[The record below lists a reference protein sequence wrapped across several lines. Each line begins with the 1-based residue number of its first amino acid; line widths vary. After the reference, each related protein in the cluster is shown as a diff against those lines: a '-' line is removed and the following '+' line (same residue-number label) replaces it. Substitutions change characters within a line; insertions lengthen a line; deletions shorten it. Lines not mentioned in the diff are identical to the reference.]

1 MVKCA
6 KCGEEKK
13 ESEGKY
19 VLEGTAFRC
28 NDCESKEKKTD
39 NTCEFC

>member
-6 KCGEEKK
+6 QCGKEHK

-28 NDCESKEKKTD
+28 NDCEAKTEKKD
-39 NTCEFC
+39 DICEFC